1 MPDNKPRWSDEKLE
15 QFYREFTEHRKEF
28 MDHAQE
34 EKNHVERFMKAF
46 PDDDPVGHRQ
56 YHEAV
61 MRAAEAQ
68 ERFWSELR
76 LDIAKKS
83 FWGLIVLVCGLLLA
97 GGAVK
102 LGIKP

>member
-1 MPDNKPRWSDEKLE
+1 MPEKEQRWSDEKLE
-15 QFYREFTEHRKEF
+15 QFYREFKEHADDES
-28 MDHAQE
+28 ASLA
-34 EKNHVERFMKAF
+34 RFLKAF
-46 PDDDPVGHRQ
+46 PDDDPVAHRQ

-83 FWGLIVLVCGLLLA
+83 FWGLITLICGILLA
-97 GGAVK
+97 GAAVK
-102 LGIKP
+102 MGIKP